1 MHSTGKNGD
10 KRTGGI
16 AWAGS
21 LVGSENPRNLG
32 YRYSNPLKR
41 YKKADDK
48 ITDDKNDFPPNL
60 VVKFQNRQGDELASS
75 IDVPTRS
82 TIDDL
87 QSLVHSLMD
96 HNNDDDENPST
107 TKVKR
112 IPFSFYA
119 KIGKTNGVVDE
130 IEIIGS
136 LLEFLKEY
144 KDVVSTEVTLHLTYQ
159 PLAVFKVRPV
169 TRCTATMPGH
179 TDAILHLSYSPDGQS
194 LASGGGDT
202 TVRFWDVNTS
212 LPKLTCKQHKDHV
225 LCTAWSPDGR
235 FFASADKRGTMMIWD
250 PHQRRKRVNKQIENK
265 KPSSSEPIWIK
276 AQAHKKYICALAW
289 EPLHL
294 NKGRGER
301 IVTASKDGTCK
312 VWNVRTKQSLVTL
325 AGHTDSIEAVKW
337 GGEGFLYTASR
348 DRTIKVWTAKDSD
361 VLGKLVRTLKGH
373 GHRINTLALSSD
385 YVCRTGPYDFAPSGR
400 PQLFFGGEN
409 SNSNEDAIREA
420 KYHAA
425 LERYQAF
432 QDQQEGN
439 GDRERLV
446 SGSDDYTLFLWHPTC
461 DKHPVKRLTG
471 HQQAVNQIQFSPD
484 GRYFASASFDKK
496 IKLWNGF
503 SGEYLKTLTGHVG
516 AVYQV
521 AWSSDSRYLVSASKD
536 STAKLWEIPSG
547 KNANATLPGHADE
560 VYALDWSPSG
570 ASVATGS
577 KDRTIKIWKH

>member
-1 MHSTGKNGD
+1 MHSIGKNGD

-21 LVGSENPRNLG
+21 LVGSENPSNLG

-41 YKKADDK
+41 YKKASEDATEDN
-48 ITDDKNDFPPNL
+48 DGVDFPANL
-60 VVKFQNRQGDELASS
+60 VVKFLNRQGDELASS
-75 IDVPTRS
+75 IDVPTLSS
-82 TIDDL
+82 TDDL

-96 HNNDDDENPST
+96 HNGDDDDKNPDST
-107 TKVKR
+107 KKIKR
-112 IPFSFYA
+112 IPYSFYA
-119 KIGKTNGVVDE
+119 KIEKKNGAVDE
-130 IEIIGS
+130 VEISDS

-144 KDVVSTEVTLHLTYQ
+144 KDLVSTEVTLNLTYQ

-179 TDAILHLSYSPDGQS
+179 TEAILHLSYSPDGQN

-202 TVRFWDVNTS
+202 SVRFWDVNTS

-225 LCTAWSPDGR
+225 LCTSWSPDGR
-235 FFASADKRGTMMIWD
+235 YFASADKRGTLVVWD
-250 PHQRRKRVNKQIENK
+250 PHQKRKRVNKQNTTNK
-265 KPSSSEPIWIK
+265 ISSSEPIWTK
-276 AQAHKKYICALAW
+276 SQAHKKYITALAW

-294 NKGRGER
+294 NKGMGER
-301 IVTASKDGTCK
+301 IATASKDGTCK

-325 AGHTDSIEAVKW
+325 SGHTDSIEAVKW

-348 DRTIKVWTAKDSD
+348 DRTIKVWTAKDGD

-400 PQLFFGGEN
+400 PQQLFEGDEN
-409 SNSNEDAIREA
+409 TIREA

-425 LERYQAF
+425 LERYRAF
-432 QDQQEGN
+432 RDQQEGN
-439 GDRERLV
+439 GEKERLV
-446 SGSDDYTLFLWHPTC
+446 SGSDDYTLFLWHPTSE
-461 DKHPVKRLTG
+461 KHPVKRLTG
-471 HQQAVNQIQFSPD
+471 HQQAVNHIQFSPD

-547 KNANATLPGHADE
+547 KAANATLPGHADE
-560 VYALDWSPSG
+560 VYALDWSPNG